1 MKIGER
7 YWAWLIFYSTNADK
21 TYEKGGI
28 MKRLNNKGQN
38 TLEYVLMLGFVA
50 AIIVLFFT
58 LFKGQFKNMVDA
70 VTGKIQSAISQ
81 MGQ

>member
-1 MKIGER
+1 MPKRKETAMK
-7 YWAWLIFYSTNADK
+7 WLRNK
-21 TYEKGGI
+21 
-28 MKRLNNKGQN
+28 KGQN

-58 LFKGQFKNMVDA
+58 LFKGQFQGMVTA
-70 VTGKIQSAISQ
+70 VTSKIQQAIGQ